1 MEFVMNVPRLFDVKI
16 NQFEK
21 FLLNNGWKRDQEY
34 FDSLSRFTP
43 IKKDDIQIV
52 LPANEDVD
60 LLDKQIIIRRAV
72 ETLTILMS
80 ENLESMVETINIY
93 EVE

>member
-16 NQFEK
+16 KQFEK

-34 FDSLSRFTP
+34 FDSLLRFTP
-43 IKKDDIQIV
+43 IEEDDIQIV
-52 LPANEDVD
+52 LPAHEDVD
-60 LLDKQIIIRRAV
+60 LLDKKIIMRKAV
-72 ETLTILMS
+72 ETLTVLMN

-93 EVE
+93 EV